1 MTRVL
6 GIDASTK
13 SLAFAILEDGVLVE
27 YGQFF
32 FDGVNIYKRCT
43 DAMIK
48 TQAMLDTLQADYVV
62 FERAVL
68 VRSTSVAL
76 NMAKSFGAILAVL
89 GQTGATIV
97 EVEPIAWQSYIG
109 NPILRGAEKNKVL
122 AEHKELKTKSQ
133 ISKFVREYRKN
144 RTMDWA
150 EKTYGVR
157 AETDDISDAIGLAYF
172 GHEKLVKGL

>member
-27 YGQFF
+27 YGQYF
-32 FDGVNIYKRCT
+32 FDGTNIYKRCT
-43 DAMIK
+43 DAMLK
-48 TQAMLDTLQADYVV
+48 TQAVLTTLDADYIV
-62 FERAVL
+62 FERAVM

-109 NPILRGAEKNKVL
+109 NPILRGAEKDKVL

-133 ISKFVREYRKN
+133 ISKFTREYRKK
-144 RTMDWA
+144 RTMQWV
-150 EKTYGVR
+150 EKMYGVKV
-157 AETDDISDAIGLAYF
+157 ETDDISDAIGLAYF
-172 GHEKLVKGL
+172 GYDKLVRNL